1 MTSFIMKRQVAGV
14 THSVIYIFFFFQ
26 KGGKNKFKIEVCINQ
41 SFIPRACMA
50 HSKYMT
56 GLVALLPVLSVA
68 IIIPRPYEKNTTNR
82 L

>member
-1 MTSFIMKRQVAGV
+1 MKRQVAGV
-14 THSVIYIFFFFQ
+14 THSVTYIFL

-68 IIIPRPYEKNTTNR
+68 IIIPRPYENR
-82 L
+82 MKRL

>member
-14 THSVIYIFFFFQ
+14 THSVIYIFFFQ
-26 KGGKNKFKIEVCINQ
+26 KVGKNKFKIEVCINQ

-68 IIIPRPYEKNTTNR
+68 IIIPRPYEKKKQNE
-82 L
+82 